1 MSKILDEIKGV
12 FDEYIAHKSEGK
24 PACERNPFGMKNH
37 WMYYYLFPEVLMVAE
52 DHCEETFGITNS
64 TVRSGDI
71 LVFPCW
77 VMPESEVLRIMA
89 EHGLL

>member
-1 MSKILDEIKGV
+1 MSKILAEIKGE
-12 FDEYIAHKSEGK
+12 FDEHISLFGHNS
-24 PACERNPFGMKNH
+24 ACERNPFGMKNH